1 MESQKTDIDT
11 DMGRFLR
18 LRKDQI
24 LEGIN
29 CLLQMGG
36 KPELQVRTSSR
47 LFTVALGFLILLQP
61 QVSLSFAGT
70 KFMANYHY
78 LCKN

>member
-1 MESQKTDIDT
+1 MSVICSGLTPLHGAALAHTVLVMESQKTDINT

-47 LFTVALGFLILLQP
+47 LFTVA
-61 QVSLSFAGT
+61 
-70 KFMANYHY
+70 
-78 LCKN
+78 